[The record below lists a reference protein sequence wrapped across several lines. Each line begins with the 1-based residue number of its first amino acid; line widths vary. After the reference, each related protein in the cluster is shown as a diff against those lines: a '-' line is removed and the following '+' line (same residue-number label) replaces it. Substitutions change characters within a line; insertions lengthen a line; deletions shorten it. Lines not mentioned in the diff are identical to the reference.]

1 MAGVCSTLH
10 GADPPHRIVMMTTFF
25 DCEFLSR
32 QTLRLTPAGLT
43 RTIGAAWTRLTRCSS
58 LEHEGRRPRG
68 RFRRRGRAETHD
80 SPSHTSQKVRTR
92 NRVVLVASLASS
104 GGIPSQSV
112 ARRQLRSL
120 PTTIV
125 AAEFKSPCSRA
136 TTPPTP
142 SGSRTSPVRD
152 ARSDPSVS
160 SAHHDLRPA
169 VADLSPVSL

>member
-10 GADPPHRIVMMTTFF
+10 GADPLHRIVMMTTFF

-92 NRVVLVASLASS
+92 NRVVMASLASS
-104 GGIPSQSV
+104 GGSTVRRSPTAALIADHDRGRRIQVAMFTGDNPAYTKWQSDITC
-112 ARRQLRSL
+112 AGCAL
-120 PTTIV
+120 
-125 AAEFKSPCSRA
+125 
-136 TTPPTP
+136 
-142 SGSRTSPVRD
+142 G
-152 ARSDPSVS
+152 
-160 SAHHDLRPA
+160 
-169 VADLSPVSL
+169 PVSLFCSP

>member
-58 LEHEGRRPRG
+58 LEARRKAPSWAIKKKGTGRDARLPLAYFSKG
-68 RFRRRGRAETHD
+68 SNEKSRR
-80 SPSHTSQKVRTR
+80 
-92 NRVVLVASLASS
+92 S
-104 GGIPSQSV
+104 GKFGKFWWHPQSV

-160 SAHHDLRPA
+160 SAHHALRPA

>member
-58 LEHEGRRPRG
+58 LEHGGRRPRG
-68 RFRRRGRAETHD
+68 RFGRRGRAETHD

-92 NRVVLVASLASS
+92 NRVVLASLASS
-104 GGIPSQSV
+104 GGIPSPSLADSCAHCRPRSWPQISSRHVHGRQPRLHQVAVGHHLCGMRARTRQS
-112 ARRQLRSL
+112 LL
-120 PTTIV
+120 LTMPL
-125 AAEFKSPCSRA
+125 
-136 TTPPTP
+136 
-142 SGSRTSPVRD
+142 
-152 ARSDPSVS
+152 
-160 SAHHDLRPA
+160 DL
-169 VADLSPVSL
+169 L

>member
-10 GADPPHRIVMMTTFF
+10 GADPLHRIVMMTTFF

-58 LEHEGRRPRG
+58 LEARRQAPSWAIQKKGTDRDA
-68 RFRRRGRAETHD
+68 RFPLAYFSKGSNEKSRR
-80 SPSHTSQKVRTR
+80 S
-92 NRVVLVASLASS
+92 VASLASS
-104 GGIPSQSV
+104 GGIPSPSL
-112 ARRQLRSL
+112 ADSCAHL

-160 SAHHDLRPA
+160 SAHHALRPA